1 MRRMFYA
8 IAFALAVFA
17 AAYFLGPRAVADPTV
32 RFDAAAIG
40 PDPEAYLAA
49 REAAYPDIREGLAKE
64 IVWADPERRER
75 TPISIVYLHGF
86 SASKGE
92 VRPLPDLIAAELGAN
107 LFYTRLTGHG
117 LDGPAMAEATAED
130 WIDDTAEALA
140 IGRAIGE
147 RVVVIATSTGGTLA
161 SWAATRP
168 ELSEDVAAMVL
179 IAPNFRVAGAGADLL
194 AAPWG
199 IQIARLVIGPERG
212 FTPTTDLQAHLW
224 TTNYPTA
231 ALTPLAATVAMTA
244 ASRMEDIGIP
254 ALFVFSDED
263 KVVDARA
270 THAVI
275 ARWGGPTRMRLV
287 TDAGDPNRHVIA
299 GDAFSPSTTQQLAGE
314 AVEWLRTVL
323 GGTD

>member
-1 MRRMFYA
+1 MRHMFYV

-49 REAAYPDIREGLAKE
+49 REAAHPDIREGLAKE

-75 TPISIVYLHGF
+75 TPLSIVYIHGF

-117 LDGPAMAEATAED
+117 LDGAAMAAATAED
-130 WIDDTAEALA
+130 WIADTAEALA

-147 RVVVIATSTGGTLA
+147 RVVVIATSTGATLA

-168 ELSEDVAAMVL
+168 ELAEDVAGMVL
-179 IAPNFRVAGAGADLL
+179 IAPNFRIAGAGANLL
-194 AAPWG
+194 SAPWG
-199 IQIARLVIGPERG
+199 VQIAQLVVGPERG
-212 FTPTTDLQAHLW
+212 FTPATELQAHLW
-224 TTNYPTA
+224 TSNYPTA

-263 KVVDARA
+263 KVVDART
-270 THAVI
+270 THAVM
-275 ARWGGPTRMRLV
+275 ARWGAPTRLRLV
-287 TDAGDPNRHVIA
+287 TDADDPNRHVIA
-299 GDAFSPSTTQQLAGE
+299 GDAFSPSTTRQLADE
-314 AVEWLRTVL
+314 TVDWLRSVV
-323 GGTD
+323 GETD